1 MAAKCSWRWLLVGQQ
16 NPFSG
21 SRFPSQAADPPSQA
35 VLDFSFATYALVSF
49 LLFLILCHF
58 FSDLRCFYTK
68 EAMEF
73 SLTGKLYFSPN
84 MTDGKAE
91 AQAILILQKI
101 GYFLVFLHHTL
112 DLWISI

>member
-1 MAAKCSWRWLLVGQQ
+1 MLMEIAACGTAEPFLRQQ
-16 NPFSG
+16 VPFSG
-21 SRFPSQAADPPSQA
+21 SRSPSQA
-35 VLDFSFATYALVSF
+35 VLDFSFATCALVSF